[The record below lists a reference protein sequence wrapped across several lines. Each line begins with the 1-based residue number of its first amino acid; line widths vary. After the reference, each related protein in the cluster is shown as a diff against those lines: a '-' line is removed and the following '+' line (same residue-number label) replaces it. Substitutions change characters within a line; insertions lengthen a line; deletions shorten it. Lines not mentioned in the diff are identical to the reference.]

1 MKWTFEQK
9 LAWVKAYLAGEFI
22 PIPKG
27 FSGTLKGWHH
37 RINEWAHAY
46 SECGEEGLNPSGR
59 HRSFPPE
66 FKLAAVTRVLSGE
79 SAQAVAYSLGMPN
92 CTRVAGWVRAYR
104 EEGVHG
110 LESKPKGR
118 KKHAQEETQIP
129 GAGRIGEAQA
139 GELHAGPRDCL
150 LRKIEGLGGAGGAK
164 PRQKYEAILQIRK
177 EFPEAKLSDLL
188 AVAGLP
194 KSTYF
199 YEAKRRDFDAKN
211 ADLIGE
217 IEKAFTSSRGRYGV
231 RRVAAELRSLGFAVN
246 HKKVQRLMRKA
257 GLSAKRKAVNYNS
270 YRGGRREGRGRP
282 DHRGIREEGRPG
294 PSQIRLLVHG
304 AEPEVDDRREPIRVP
319 LGEMLPQPHQGH
331 VRRQDRR
338 LRPQPPPGPVPG
350 EEDAREG
357 VLPRIRPERAH
368 IPFRPGLAISA

>member
-66 FKLAAVTRVLSGE
+66 FKLAAVMRVLSGE
-79 SAQAVAYSLGMPN
+79 AACAVAFSLGMPSHSA
-92 CTRVAGWVRAYR
+92 VLAWVRAYR

-118 KKHAQEETQIP
+118 KTHAQEETQIP

-150 LRKIEGLGGAGGAK
+150 LKKIEGLGGAGGAK
-164 PRQKYEAILQIRK
+164 QRQE
-177 EFPEAKLSDLL
+177 
-188 AVAGLP
+188 
-194 KSTYF
+194 
-199 YEAKRRDFDAKN
+199 
-211 ADLIGE
+211 
-217 IEKAFTSSRGRYGV
+217 YG
-231 RRVAAELRSLGFAVN
+231 ATL
-246 HKKVQRLMRKA
+246 
-257 GLSAKRKAVNYNS
+257 
-270 YRGGRREGRGRP
+270 
-282 DHRGIREEGRPG
+282 
-294 PSQIRLLVHG
+294 
-304 AEPEVDDRREPIRVP
+304 
-319 LGEMLPQPHQGH
+319 
-331 VRRQDRR
+331 
-338 LRPQPPPGPVPG
+338 
-350 EEDAREG
+350 
-357 VLPRIRPERAH
+357 
-368 IPFRPGLAISA
+368 